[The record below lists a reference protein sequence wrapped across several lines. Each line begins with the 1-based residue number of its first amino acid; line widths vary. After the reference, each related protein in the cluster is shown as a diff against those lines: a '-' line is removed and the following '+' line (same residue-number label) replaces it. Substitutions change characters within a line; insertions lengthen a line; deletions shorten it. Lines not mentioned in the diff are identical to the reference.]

1 MARALGG
8 LTQKTS
14 NWCVDSAT
22 VVLGPFRMDA
32 RTAELPVTLQRESWL
47 RRERASGRFYDRLMV
62 VLGLVMLGMIALAV
76 ALLKREAQP
85 GTLLYAPLSALL
97 LIGILLPAIAVM
109 ALYARKVAVRRAEE
123 GGLGSGRL
131 HVRLVALFTAIAAIP
146 TVLVAIFASVLFQ
159 SGLEFWFSNRA
170 RNMLENTVQIA
181 QASYQRELDRV
192 TSETTTM
199 SSDLAGYLQQLSIGD
214 PRFGD
219 LFAKQ
224 VYIRNLSEAV
234 IVNVGKDGIPRSL
247 ILVNPYDRPLE
258 RIISKEKIAGLKG
271 RHSVP
276 INSADRIGALVPLNY
291 GPQTYLYAARV
302 FDPQFRQQIERS
314 SDVLHDYRSLLKRS
328 RVNQLQFNAALLLGS
343 LIIVG
348 LSILTALKLAD
359 RLVRPVGELVDAAG
373 RIEIGDF
380 SARVPV
386 SNTDDEVQTLATA
399 FNQMTERLEEQTTEL
414 RTANTQLETR
424 RAFIEA
430 VLSSVTAGV
439 IAVDTKRSILLLN
452 RSAETLLEK
461 GEAIEG
467 KALAAVSP
475 ELEEFMLGQ
484 QSEAN
489 VLITADGVQRTLAVK
504 RVRYQDGSVL
514 TFDDIT
520 DQLTDQRRAA
530 WSDIARRIAHEIKN
544 PLTPIQLAAER
555 LQRRFG
561 GEIASDK
568 ETFERLTGTI
578 VRQVG
583 DLRRMVDEFSNF
595 ARMPKPVFRDENVH
609 EIARQALFLHE
620 VAHPAISF
628 ALEPPNGEF
637 RMVCDRRQLAQALTN
652 VVKNGVEAIESR
664 RNRGEHSLA
673 GDRIELK
680 VHEQGDLL
688 VIDVLDTGVG
698 LPEDRERLTEPYM
711 TTRVRGTG
719 LGLAIV
725 KKIVEEHMGEI
736 AFLDR
741 QGGGTHVRI
750 SFDRAKLE
758 ALASD
763 EASQSKDDDNDD
775 DEDA

>member
-1 MARALGG
+1 
-8 LTQKTS
+8 
-14 NWCVDSAT
+14 
-22 VVLGPFRMDA
+22 MDA
-32 RTAELPVTLQRESWL
+32 RTAESPVTFQQESWL

-62 VLGLVMLGMIALAV
+62 LLGFVLVGMVGLSAW
-76 ALLKREAQP
+76 LLSRSAEP
-85 GTLLYAPLSALL
+85 GTLLFAPQMAGL
-97 LIGILLPAIAVM
+97 LIAILLPAITLM
-109 ALYARKVAVRRAEE
+109 ALYARKVAVHRAEQ

-131 HVRLVALFTAIAAIP
+131 HVRLVALFTAIAAVP

-159 SGLEFWFSNRA
+159 SGLEFWFSPRA
-170 RNMLENTVQIA
+170 RNMLENTVQVA
-181 QASYQRELDRV
+181 QGVYRYELSQIGSQATTMAGDLTSYLQKVPMDDPQFQTGLAFQTYQRALNEAAILKVGPGGEVQTLAVATGSKDLDVNDALLRTAIAKLNRLPDNASVDVGTKDRV
-192 TSETTTM
+192 S
-199 SSDLAGYLQQLSIGD
+199 
-214 PRFGD
+214 
-219 LFAKQ
+219 
-224 VYIRNLSEAV
+224 V
-234 IVNVGKDGIPRSL
+234 ITRLIPGT
-247 ILVNPYDRPLE
+247 N
-258 RIISKEKIAGLKG
+258 
-271 RHSVP
+271 
-276 INSADRIGALVPLNY
+276 
-291 GPQTYLYAARV
+291 TYLYVGRLVDPEIAAQTNRANEV
-302 FDPQFRQQIERS
+302 L
-314 SDVLHDYRSLLKRS
+314 SDYHALLKRS
-328 RVNQLQFNAALLLGS
+328 RANQVRFNAALLLGS
-343 LIIVG
+343 LIIVA

-359 RLVRPVGELVDAAG
+359 RLVRPVGELVSAAG
-373 RIEIGDF
+373 RIETGDF

-386 SNTDDEVQTLATA
+386 TGAEDEVQTLATA
-399 FNQMTERLEEQTTEL
+399 FNQMAERLDEQTGEL
-414 RTANTQLETR
+414 RSANTQLETR

-439 IAVDTKRSILLLN
+439 IAVDAQHRILLLN
-452 RSAETLLEK
+452 RSAETLIEHGEPIDGK
-461 GEAIEG
+461 GLG
-467 KALAAVSP
+467 AVSP
-475 ELEEFMLGQ
+475 ELEEFMRGQ

-489 VLITADGVQRTLAVK
+489 VLITADGIQRTLAVK

-561 GEIASDK
+561 TEIGSDK
-568 ETFERLTGTI
+568 DTFERLTGTI

-620 VAHPAISF
+620 VAHPAITF
-628 ALEPPNGEF
+628 TLEPPAGEF

-652 VVKNGVEAIESR
+652 VVKNAVEAIEGR

-673 GDRIELK
+673 GDRVDLK
-680 VHEQGDLL
+680 LREEGGPL

-741 QGGGTHVRI
+741 AGGGTHVRM
-750 SFDRAKLE
+750 SFETARLA
-758 ALASD
+758 ALARDGAAAKDSENND
-763 EASQSKDDDNDD
+763 EV
-775 DEDA
+775 EDS

>member
-1 MARALGG
+1 
-8 LTQKTS
+8 
-14 NWCVDSAT
+14 
-22 VVLGPFRMDA
+22 MDA
-32 RTAELPVTLQRESWL
+32 RTAESPVMIKQESWL
-47 RRERASGRFYDRLMV
+47 QRERASGRFYDRIAALVGVFLVAML
-62 VLGLVMLGMIALAV
+62 VLSFF
-76 ALLKREAQP
+76 LLRREAEP
-85 GTLLYAPLSALL
+85 GSFLRPPLIAGL
-97 LIGILLPAIAVM
+97 LIAILLPAIALM
-109 ALYARKVAVRRAEE
+109 ALYARKVAVRRAER

-131 HVRLVALFTAIAAIP
+131 HVRLVALFTLLAAVP

-170 RNMLENTVQIA
+170 RNMLENTVA
-181 QASYQRELDRV
+181 VARTTYQYELDRV
-192 TSETTTM
+192 GNEATTM
-199 SSDLAGYLQQLSIGD
+199 ATDLISYLQQVPIDDPQFQTGLFYQTYQRSMNEAAIVRIGRANEVQTLAVASGNYGVSLND
-214 PRFGD
+214 RRIKVAVAALQKLPQNASVDVKTPGRIAVLTRFG
-219 LFAKQ
+219 
-224 VYIRNLSEAV
+224 
-234 IVNVGKDGIPRSL
+234 
-247 ILVNPYDRPLE
+247 
-258 RIISKEKIAGLKG
+258 
-271 RHSVP
+271 SVP
-276 INSADRIGALVPLNY
+276 A
-291 GPQTYLYAARV
+291 TYLYVGRV
-302 FDPQFRQQIERS
+302 DPEVAGQITRAN
-314 SDVLHDYRSLLKRS
+314 DVLADYRALLTKS
-328 RVNQLQFNAALLLGS
+328 RANQLKFNAALLLGS

-359 RLVRPVGELVDAAG
+359 RLVRPVGQLVNAAG
-373 RIEIGDF
+373 RIEAGDF
-380 SARVPV
+380 SARIPV
-386 SNTDDEVQTLATA
+386 AGTEDEVQTLATA

-414 RTANTQLETR
+414 RSANTQLDTR

-439 IAVDTKRSILLLN
+439 IALDAQHRILLLN
-452 RSAETLLEK
+452 RSAETLLEQ
-461 GEAIEG
+461 GEPIEG
-467 KALAAVSP
+467 KALGAVSA
-475 ELEEFMLGQ
+475 ELEEFMRGQ

-489 VLITADGVQRTLAVK
+489 VLITAEGVQRTLAVK

-568 ETFERLTGTI
+568 DTFERLTGTI

-595 ARMPKPVFRDENVH
+595 ARMPKPVFREENVH

-620 VAHPAISF
+620 VAHPAITFS
-628 ALEPPNGEF
+628 LESQTGDF

-652 VVKNGVEAIESR
+652 IVKNAVEAIESR

-673 GDRIELK
+673 GDRVDLK
-680 VHEQGDLL
+680 LREDRAQL
-688 VIDVLDTGVG
+688 VIDLFDTGIG
-698 LPEDRERLTEPYM
+698 LPQDRERLTEPYM

-741 QGGGTHVRI
+741 RGGGTHVRI
-750 SFDRAKLE
+750 SFDTARLA
-758 ALASD
+758 ALAGDGAERTED
-763 EASQSKDDDNDD
+763 ENNQHNEEA
-775 DEDA
+775 

>member
-1 MARALGG
+1 
-8 LTQKTS
+8 
-14 NWCVDSAT
+14 
-22 VVLGPFRMDA
+22 MDA
-32 RTAELPVTLQRESWL
+32 RAAESAVTLKQDSWL
-47 RRERASGRFYDRLMV
+47 QRERASGRFYDRLMAL
-62 VLGLVMLGMIALAV
+62 LGLVLIAIIGLSAF
-76 ALLKREAQP
+76 LLRHEARP
-85 GTLLYAPLSALL
+85 GTLLSPPLIALL
-97 LIGILLPAIAVM
+97 LVAILLPAIALM
-109 ALYARKVAVRRAEE
+109 ALYARKIAVRRAER

-131 HVRLVALFTAIAAIP
+131 HVRLVALFTAIAAVP

-159 SGLEFWFSNRA
+159 SGLEFWFNNRS
-170 RNMLENTVQIA
+170 RNMLENSVQIA
-181 QASYQRELDRV
+181 RARYQDEVERVSNETVTASGNIADYLHQ
-192 TSETTTM
+192 TTI
-199 SSDLAGYLQQLSIGD
+199 DD
-214 PRFGD
+214 PRFA
-219 LFAKQ
+219 LAFAKLQ
-224 VYIRNLSEAV
+224 VLNRGLSEA
-234 IVNVGKDGIPRSL
+234 IIFTFGSDKQIRAL
-247 ILVNPYDRPLE
+247 ALVNPYDRPLNKDIPPAAVA
-258 RIISKEKIAGLKG
+258 RLQ
-271 RHSVP
+271 HQSVVSITSP
-276 INSADRIGALVPLNY
+276 DRIGAVTKLNY
-291 GPQTYLYAARV
+291 LPNSYLYEARV
-302 FDPQFRQQIERS
+302 FDPQFRDQIQRA
-314 SDVLHDYRSLLKRS
+314 SDVLRDYRALLKRS
-328 RVNQLQFNAALLLGS
+328 RVNQLRFNAALLLGA

-359 RLVRPVGELVDAAG
+359 RMVRPVGELVNAAG
-373 RIEIGDF
+373 RIEAGDF

-386 SNTDDEVQTLATA
+386 SNSDDEVQTLATA
-399 FNQMTERLEEQTTEL
+399 FNQMTERLDEQTTEL

-439 IAVDTKRSILLLN
+439 IALDAAHHILLLN
-452 RSAETLLEK
+452 RSAETLLEH
-461 GEAIEG
+461 GEGIEG
-467 KALAAVSP
+467 KALSAVSP
-475 ELEEFMLGQ
+475 ELEEFMRGQ

-489 VLITADGVQRTLAVK
+489 VLITADGNQRTLAVK

-561 GEIASDK
+561 AEIASDS

-595 ARMPKPVFRDENVH
+595 ARMPKPVFRQENVH

-620 VAHPAISF
+620 VAHPAITF
-628 ALEPPNGEF
+628 TLDPPTGDF
-637 RMVCDRRQLAQALTN
+637 PMVCDRRQLAQALTN

-673 GDRIELK
+673 GDRVDLK
-680 VHEQGDLL
+680 LHEQNGLL

-741 QGGGTHVRI
+741 PGGGTHVRI
-750 SFDRAKLE
+750 SFDAAKLA
-758 ALASD
+758 ALA
-763 EASQSKDDDNDD
+763 NDD
-775 DEDA
+775 GSRANAEENDEDGDA